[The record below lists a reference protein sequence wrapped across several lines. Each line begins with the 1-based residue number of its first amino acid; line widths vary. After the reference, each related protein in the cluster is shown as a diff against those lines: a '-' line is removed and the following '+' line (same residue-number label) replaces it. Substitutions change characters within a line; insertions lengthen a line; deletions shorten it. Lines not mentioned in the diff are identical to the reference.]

1 MSSYSEGQFSDKWAH
16 LQIVSSENYR
26 ILELCWSYVL
36 SRFSYVRL
44 FAILSTLALQAP
56 LSLGFARQGYWN
68 GLPYPPPGD
77 FPDPEIE
84 ITCAQSWPTLCDPMD
99 CSPRGSSAHGMFQA
113 RILECVVISY
123 FRGSF
128 RPREWTRIPCVS
140 CTDRQILYHC
150 ITWESVTIYR

>member
-1 MSSYSEGQFSDKWAH
+1 M
-16 LQIVSSENYR
+16 
-26 ILELCWSYVL
+26 L

-84 ITCAQSWPTLCDPMD
+84 SRVLSLGQPFVTLWTVAHEALLPMECSRHEYWSVLSFPTSGDPSVPGSEPASLVSPALIGRFFITA
-99 CSPRGSSAHGMFQA
+99 SPGKA
-113 RILECVVISY
+113 
-123 FRGSF
+123 
-128 RPREWTRIPCVS
+128 
-140 CTDRQILYHC
+140 
-150 ITWESVTIYR
+150 